1 MTITPQRFT
10 ALGLLVVALI
20 FSSQTLSSKALW
32 AAEDSLYERLG
43 GTYPIAVVVDDFM
56 NRIIDNGTLN
66 ANPAIDAAR
75 KTVPLPG
82 LKFQVIA
89 FTVQAAGGPKI
100 YAGRAMKESHAH
112 LNISARE
119 WDAMLADL
127 RASLFRYNVPDREQK
142 ELIDL
147 VNSIKGDIVTAS
159 N

>member
-1 MTITPQRFT
+1 MTPQRYT
-10 ALGLLVVALI
+10 TLSLLAVVLV
-20 FSSQTLSSKALW
+20 FSSLTLSSKALW
-32 AAEDSLYERLG
+32 AAEESLYERLG
-43 GTYPIAVVVDDFM
+43 GTYSIAVVIDDFM

-100 YAGRAMKESHAH
+100 YAGRAMKESHVH

-119 WDAMLADL
+119 WEAMLADL
-127 RASLFRYNVPDREQK
+127 RASLYRYNVPDREQK
-142 ELIDL
+142 DVIDL
-147 VNSIKGDIVTAS
+147 VNSIKGDIVTAT

>member
-1 MTITPQRFT
+1 MGRTVLACRQEPSCFASARLHLYLNTTNFRCDTSLSVFSRSRYTP
-10 ALGLLVVALI
+10 
-20 FSSQTLSSKALW
+20 
-32 AAEDSLYERLG
+32 AATGR
-43 GTYPIAVVVDDFM
+43 P
-56 NRIIDNGTLN
+56 
-66 ANPAIDAAR
+66 R
-75 KTVPLPG
+75 KSVPLPG